1 MDNTII
7 IAVIGPATNTNA
19 TILELAEKI
28 GEFIALNGWI
38 LLSGGRDKGIMEAA
52 NEGAYSAGGMTV
64 GVLPGDGN
72 EKSKFV
78 KIPIV
83 TGMGSARNNII
94 ALTADI
100 LVAVGMGSGTSSE
113 ISLALKA
120 GKTVIIARAD
130 QKTKDFFSDLGKDR
144 IIFADNLEEV
154 KLNLLK
160 HFTAK

>member
-1 MDNTII
+1 MDKAIF
-7 IAVIGPATNTNA
+7 IAVIGPATNTNDA
-19 TILELAEKI
+19 ILELAKKI

-38 LLSGGRDKGIMEAA
+38 LLSGGRDKGIMEAT

-72 EKSKFV
+72 EKSKYV

-94 ALTADI
+94 ALTADL
-100 LVAVGMGSGTSSE
+100 LVAISMGFGTSSE

-120 GKTVIIARAD
+120 GKTVIIARAN

-160 HFTAK
+160 HFTPK

>member
-1 MDNTII
+1 MDKTIF
-7 IAVIGPATNTNA
+7 IAVIGPAVNTNDA
-19 TILELAEKI
+19 ILELAKQI
-28 GEFIALNGWI
+28 GEFIAFNGWI
-38 LLSGGRDKGIMEAA
+38 LLSGGRDKGIMEAT

-64 GVLPGDGN
+64 GILPGDGN
-72 EKSKFV
+72 EKSEYV

-94 ALTADI
+94 ALTADM

>member
-1 MDNTII
+1 MDNAII
-7 IAVIGPATNTNA
+7 IAVICPATNTNDA
-19 TILELAEKI
+19 ILELAKKI

-38 LLSGGRDKGIMEAA
+38 LLSGGRNKGIMEAA
-52 NEGAYSAGGMTV
+52 NEGAYSARGMTV

-72 EKSKFV
+72 EKSEYV

-100 LVAVGMGSGTSSE
+100 LVAVGMGFGTSSE

-120 GKTVIIARAD
+120 GKKVVIAGAD
-130 QKTKDFFSDLGKDR
+130 QKAKDFFSDLGKDR

-160 HFTAK
+160 HLTAK

>member
-1 MDNTII
+1 MDNAII
-7 IAVIGPATNTNA
+7 IAVIGPATNTNDA
-19 TILELAEKI
+19 ILELAKKI

-38 LLSGGRDKGIMEAA
+38 LLSGGRNKGIMEAA
-52 NEGAYSAGGMTV
+52 NEGAYSARGMTV

-72 EKSKFV
+72 EKSEYV

-94 ALTADI
+94 ALTADM
-100 LVAVGMGSGTSSE
+100 LVAVDMGFGTSSE

-130 QKTKDFFSDLGKDR
+130 QKTQDFFSNLGKDR

-160 HFTAK
+160 HFTPK

>member
-19 TILELAEKI
+19 AILELAEKI

-64 GVLPGDGN
+64 GVLPGEGN
-72 EKSKFV
+72 EKSEFV

-94 ALTADI
+94 ALTANI
-100 LVAVGMGSGTSSE
+100 LVAVGMGFGTSSE

-120 GKTVIIARAD
+120 GKKVVIVRAD
-130 QKTKDFFSDLGKDR
+130 QKTKDFFSNLGKDR

-160 HFTAK
+160 HLTAK

>member
-1 MDNTII
+1 MDNAII
-7 IAVIGPATNTNA
+7 IAVIGPATNTDDA
-19 TILELAEKI
+19 ILELAEKI
-28 GEFIALNGWI
+28 GEFIALSGWI
-38 LLSGGRDKGIMEAA
+38 LLSGGRNKGIMEAA

-72 EKSKFV
+72 EKSEFV

-94 ALTADI
+94 AMTADM
-100 LVAVGMGSGTSSE
+100 LVAVGMGPGTSSE

-120 GKTVIIARAD
+120 GKTVIITGAD
-130 QKTKDFFSDLGKDR
+130 QIAKDFFSDLGKDR
-144 IIFADNLEEV
+144 IMFADNLEEV

-160 HFTAK
+160 HFIPK

>member
-83 TGMGSARNNII
+83 TGMGSSRNNII

-100 LVAVGMGSGTSSE
+100 LVALGMGPGTSSE

-130 QKTKDFFSDLGKDR
+130 QKTKDFFTDLGKDR

>member
-1 MDNTII
+1 MDRAIF
-7 IAVIGPATNTNA
+7 IAVIGPATNTNDA
-19 TILELAEKI
+19 ILELAEKI

-72 EKSKFV
+72 EKSEFV

-94 ALTADI
+94 ALTADM
-100 LVAVGMGSGTSSE
+100 LVAVGMGFGTSSE

-120 GKTVIIARAD
+120 GKKVVIAGAD

-154 KLNLLK
+154 KLNLIK
-160 HFTAK
+160 HFTPK

>member
-1 MDNTII
+1 MDRAIF
-7 IAVIGPATNTNA
+7 IAVIGPATNTNDA
-19 TILELAEKI
+19 ILELAEKI

-72 EKSKFV
+72 EKSEFV

-94 ALTADI
+94 ALTADM
-100 LVAVGMGSGTSSE
+100 LVAVGMGFGTSSE

-120 GKTVIIARAD
+120 GKKVVIAGAD
-130 QKTKDFFSDLGKDR
+130 QITKDFFSDLGKNR
-144 IIFADNLEEV
+144 IMFADNLEEV

-160 HFTAK
+160 HFNPK